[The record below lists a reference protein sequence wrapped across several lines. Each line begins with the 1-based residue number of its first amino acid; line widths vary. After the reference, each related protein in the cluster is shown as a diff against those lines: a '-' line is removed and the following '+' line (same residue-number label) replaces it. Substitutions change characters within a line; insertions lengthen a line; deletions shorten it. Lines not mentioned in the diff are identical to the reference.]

1 MLSRLR
7 MSIGECLENFTLMAS
22 MLFEHE
28 RKISVFG
35 FPRPKYSRYNL
46 AADLFDDIIS
56 QKTPSDSGHLQ
67 ARLWMFPSPPDLCRT

>member
-7 MSIGECLENFTLMAS
+7 MSIGECRVNFMSMAS
-22 MLFEHE
+22 KLFEHE

-35 FPRPKYSRYNL
+35 FPRPKDSKYDL
-46 AADLFDDIIS
+46 AADLFDEIIS
-56 QKTPSDSGHLQ
+56 QKTPSGSGHLQ

>member
-1 MLSRLR
+1 
-7 MSIGECLENFTLMAS
+7 MSIGECLVDFTSMAS

-35 FPRPKYSRYNL
+35 FPRPKDRKYNYT
-46 AADLFDDIIS
+46 DLFDEILF

-67 ARLWMFPSPPDLCRT
+67 ARHLTFPSPPDLCRT